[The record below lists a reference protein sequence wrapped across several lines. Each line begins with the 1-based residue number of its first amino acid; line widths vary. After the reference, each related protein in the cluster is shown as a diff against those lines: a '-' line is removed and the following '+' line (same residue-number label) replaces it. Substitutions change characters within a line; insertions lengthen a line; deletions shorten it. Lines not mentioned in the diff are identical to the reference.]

1 MAPLQICAT
10 VEGRPRLLLQWSEQK
25 DWEEFSQKLRSQLA
39 AGSVKTVELMDVAAL
54 EMTEQS
60 VEEADWILMSDEQF
74 DEDKVQGV
82 SAKLFNVLMSVTMG
96 EASAVAIA
104 AGGGRCRKDG
114 CSRLGQ
120 ARPCEASR
128 PTPESILCIY

>member
-1 MAPLQICAT
+1 M
-10 VEGRPRLLLQWSEQK
+10 
-25 DWEEFSQKLRSQLA
+25 A

-82 SAKLFNVLMSVTMG
+82 SAKLFNVLMSVTTG
-96 EASAVAIA
+96 EANAVVR
-104 AGGGRCRKDG
+104 RCRAMGSGRGED
-114 CSRLGQ
+114 
-120 ARPCEASR
+120 
-128 PTPESILCIY
+128 